1 MLNTIVLSETEL
13 HDIDMSCYTIPVII
27 GFLLS
32 LIIIGISIRI
42 KRHRFL
48 LLAIALIIS
57 IFSLA
62 IGFILTIE
70 HPKVIGRELTI
81 QVKDK
86 KTLKLLK
93 EEYPEIVE
101 VDQNTYV
108 IRIYNSN

>member
-13 HDIDMSCYTIPVII
+13 HDIDMSYYTIPVII

-32 LIIIGISIRI
+32 LIIIGCSIRI
-42 KRHRFL
+42 KRYRFL
-48 LLAIALIIS
+48 LLATAIIID

-70 HPKVIGRELTI
+70 NPKVIGREITV

-86 KTLKLLK
+86 KTIKQLK
-93 EEYPEIVE
+93 ETYPEIIE

-108 IRIYNSN
+108 IRIYSN

>member
-1 MLNTIVLSETEL
+1 MLNTIVMSETEL
-13 HDIDMSCYTIPVII
+13 HDMNMSYYTIPVII

-32 LIIIGISIRI
+32 LIIICIAFRI
-42 KRHRFL
+42 KRKQFL
-48 LLAIALIIS
+48 LVVTALIID

-70 HPKVIGRELTI
+70 HPKVIGREITV

-86 KTLKLLK
+86 KTLTKLR
-93 EEYPEIVE
+93 EAYPEMVE

-108 IRIYNSN
+108 IRIYDSN